1 MKHFFPEAADA
12 GEQTLFRRVQN
23 WKGPRRLE
31 ELTPGVLCEL
41 TTREGCDFAT
51 ALLHRGIVESE
62 RHGTLLRAL
71 SNGAAPGPRSSVQ
84 RIGTFERLPGAGDVG
99 PSRQAGAPE
108 ATVAIVPG
116 AFHRENPRT
125 GADGRIV
132 REVAVQLGLRVAVAP
147 VSSTGS
153 LVENARLLAE
163 WLSTM
168 GNVRLVL
175 VSVSKGG
182 SDVKAALARFDA
194 AGAFARVI
202 GWVNLCGILDGTPM
216 ADWLLSAGWLAR
228 ANRFFY
234 RVRGRS
240 LAFLED
246 LRRFPGC
253 ALDVP
258 LKLPAHW
265 RVAHVVGFPLRRHLY
280 NGLARRCHARLEAF
294 GPNDGSILLSDAPRW
309 PGQLCP
315 VWGADH
321 YLRPREDV
329 RPLLAALLDQFT
341 L

>member
-1 MKHFFPEAADA
+1 VKHFFPVPVDA
-12 GEQTLFRRVQN
+12 SERALFARVERWNRSPALEQ
-23 WKGPRRLE
+23 
-31 ELTPGVLCEL
+31 LTPEL
-41 TTREGCDFAT
+41 LRDLTASEGCDFAT
-51 ALLHRGIVESE
+51 ALLHRSIVGSE
-62 RHGTLLRAL
+62 RHGAFLRNAAWTAEAKPN
-71 SNGAAPGPRSSVQ
+71 SNGTIPTASDTT
-84 RIGTFERLPGAGDVG
+84 IG
-99 PSRQAGAPE
+99 
-108 ATVAIVPG
+108 IIPG

-125 GADGRIV
+125 GADGRVV
-132 REVAVQLGLRVAVAP
+132 REVAAHLDLPVVVAP

-153 LVENARLLAE
+153 LGENSRLLAD
-163 WLSTM
+163 WLSTLSDR
-168 GNVRLVL
+168 RLIL

-182 SDVKAALARFDA
+182 SDVKTALGQPDA
-194 AGAFARVI
+194 ARVFSRVT

-240 LAFLED
+240 LDFLED

-253 ALDVP
+253 ALDFP
-258 LKLPAHW
+258 LKLPPHL
-265 RVAHVVGFPLRRHLY
+265 RVVHVLGFPLRQHLH
-280 NGLARRCHARLEAF
+280 NGLARRCHARLESF
-294 GPNDGSILLSDAPRW
+294 GPNDGSILLSAAPRW

-329 RPLLAALLDQFT
+329 RPLLAALLRQFA

>member
-1 MKHFFPEAADA
+1 VKHFFPEPADA
-12 GEQTLFRRVQN
+12 SERTLFARVQSWN
-23 WKGPRRLE
+23 GPRTLDQ
-31 ELTPGVLCEL
+31 LTPEVLRGL
-41 TTREGCDFAT
+41 TEREGCDFAT
-51 ALLHRGIVESE
+51 ALLHRSIVVSD
-62 RHGTLLRAL
+62 RHGAFLNDAFWIAATRGN
-71 SNGAAPGPRSSVQ
+71 NGAIQTTNG
-84 RIGTFERLPGAGDVG
+84 GT
-99 PSRQAGAPE
+99 
-108 ATVAIVPG
+108 TIAIVPG

-132 REVAVQLGLRVAVAP
+132 REVAAQLGLPFAVAP

-153 LVENARLLAE
+153 LAENSRLLVD
-163 WLSTM
+163 WLSALDRE
-168 GNVRLVL
+168 RLIL

-182 SDVKAALARFDA
+182 SDVKVALARSDS
-194 AGAFARVI
+194 ARVFSRVK

-240 LAFLED
+240 LDFLAN

-253 ALDVP
+253 ALDFP
-258 LKLPAHW
+258 LKLPPHL
-265 RVAHVVGFPLRRHLY
+265 RVVHVLGFPLRQHLH
-280 NGLARRCHARLEAF
+280 NGLARRCHARLESF
-294 GPNDGSILLSDAPRW
+294 GPNDGSILLSDAPSW

-329 RPLLAALLDQFT
+329 RPLLAALLRQFT